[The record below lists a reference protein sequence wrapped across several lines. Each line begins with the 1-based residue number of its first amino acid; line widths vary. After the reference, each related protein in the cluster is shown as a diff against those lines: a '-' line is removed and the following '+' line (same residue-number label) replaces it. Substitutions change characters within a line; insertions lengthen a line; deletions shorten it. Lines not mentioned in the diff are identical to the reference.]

1 MDPLLP
7 AEVGAL
13 WTAAMRGGD
22 WEAAWRQT
30 DQLEIPRRQ
39 AQSQPGF
46 ERQPWHLCWD
56 GSPFQGR
63 SVLVRCEHGLGDTLL
78 FLRFVERLNR
88 RARELHVMVQPPL
101 VRLLQQAHGL
111 GQVHD
116 GWLGPDWPEHE
127 VEIEVMELAY
137 ALRATAATVPPP
149 YPHLAAQARRHSTLR
164 LDDGDGRLRI
174 GLFWATSDWGPSRS
188 VPWPALAPLL
198 QVPNARF
205 HVLQQGPPAQEA
217 VGVAGIEPLWRR
229 TARIE
234 DSAAA
239 LLQLDLV
246 IGIDGMLAHLAASLG
261 RPTWLLLK
269 HEADWRWM
277 EGRADSPWYPSARLF
292 RQRRPGDWA
301 GLVEEVAATLAALP
315 AADQRL
321 VCCGGMTPG
330 SGSSP
335 APSPE
340 VARGAADPSA

>member
-13 WTAAMRGGD
+13 WTAAMRRGD

-30 DQLEIPRRQ
+30 DRLEIPRRQ

-56 GSPFQGR
+56 GSPFEGR

-78 FLRFVERLNR
+78 FLRFVEGLHR
-88 RARELHVMVQPPL
+88 RARELHLMVQPPL
-101 VRLLQQAHGL
+101 VRLLQQAPGL

-116 GWLGPDWPEHE
+116 GWRGPDWPEHE

-137 ALRATAATVPPP
+137 ASRVTAATVPPP
-149 YPHLAAQARRHSTLR
+149 YPHMPTQARRRSSLQLGER
-164 LDDGDGRLRI
+164 DGRRRV
-174 GLFWATSDWGPSRS
+174 GLFWATSDWDPSRS

-198 QVPNARF
+198 QASNARF
-205 HVLQQGPPAQEA
+205 FALQQGLSSAQHCA
-217 VGVAGIEPLWRR
+217 HGPGLEPLWRR

-234 DSAAA
+234 DAAAA

-246 IGIDGMLAHLAASLG
+246 IGIDSMLAHLAASMG
-261 RPTWLLLK
+261 RPAWLLLK
-269 HEADWRWM
+269 HECDWRWM
-277 EGRADSPWYPSARLF
+277 DARADSPWYPSVRLF

-301 GLVEEVAATLAALP
+301 GLVREVAAALAALP
-315 AADQRL
+315 AATGPARL
-321 VCCGGMTPG
+321 R
-330 SGSSP
+330 
-335 APSPE
+335 A
-340 VARGAADPSA
+340 